1 MVGFSSL
8 SPSWPQENGTAV
20 IIGGSVGAVALG
32 YLLYSRSS
40 KRYQKSPSSFQ
51 LSGGAVDAK
60 KVKETVR
67 RPLQL
72 PLCSAVVTLQ

>member
-40 KRYQKSPSSFQ
+40 KRYQ
-51 LSGGAVDAK
+51 
-60 KVKETVR
+60 
-67 RPLQL
+67 
-72 PLCSAVVTLQ
+72 